1 MQGQHQPKQ
10 TVKYGENHGGSN
22 LLLQLNLQFTMA
34 KAHYFLLGKM
44 NNLGV
49 YKRGEILKRKT
60 RKIETVISIMFRM
73 TLLLKKIGVFLKF
86 RVQFESY

>member
-10 TVKYGENHGGSN
+10 TVKYGENHGSSSN

-73 TLLLKKIGVFLKF
+73 TLLLKKSLFF
-86 RVQFESY
+86 